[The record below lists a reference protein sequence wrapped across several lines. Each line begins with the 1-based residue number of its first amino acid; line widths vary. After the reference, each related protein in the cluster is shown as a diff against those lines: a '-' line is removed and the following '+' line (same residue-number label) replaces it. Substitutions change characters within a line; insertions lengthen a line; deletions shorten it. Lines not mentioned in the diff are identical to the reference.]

1 MLFRSLAALCV
12 GSLVALP
19 AAAAVTV
26 YTAQLIRTLEPA
38 MPTATAVAVEN
49 GRIVAVGDI
58 ESLAPVL
65 RIKGGHIDRQF
76 EDRILVPGFID
87 PHVHPSLPAVLTQFP
102 FLAPTTGPC
111 PPENFPAQKPP
122 RHTDNNS
129 QRLPPRTLTPPCP
142 SSPGVITRCGTEKYG
157 ERISTTVWRTAGHH
171 LASVLSRGHRQRCRM
186 EHARRD
192 RGRRGTSP

>member
-76 EDRILVPGFID
+76 EDRILVP
-87 PHVHPSLPAVLTQFP
+87 
-102 FLAPTTGPC
+102 
-111 PPENFPAQKPP
+111 
-122 RHTDNNS
+122 
-129 QRLPPRTLTPPCP
+129 RL
-142 SSPGVITRCGTEKYG
+142 Y
-157 ERISTTVWRTAGHH
+157 
-171 LASVLSRGHRQRCRM
+171 
-186 EHARRD
+186 
-192 RGRRGTSP
+192 